1 MIVHRRLHQRRDP
14 WSAMGAIQRAGETQ
28 TSNAQQAQ
36 VVTVI
41 EFEDATG
48 IQHVAS
54 LKVICPLLFD
64 RAQIKK

>member
-1 MIVHRRLHQRRDP
+1 
-14 WSAMGAIQRAGETQ
+14 MGAIQRAGETQ